1 MVFRPLSL
9 ALFAVGALVLVGP
22 PIAAA
27 WRRRAAVLTPV
38 AGGR

>member
-27 WRRRAAVLTPV
+27 WRRRAVLTPV